1 MAQHSH
7 AFLKILLGCL
17 ELTISWSLN
26 CAGETE
32 VATNVELWKLDIV
45 LVSEEEVSLCVALP
59 LDVPI
64 TFPVVW

>member
-1 MAQHSH
+1 M
-7 AFLKILLGCL
+7 
-17 ELTISWSLN
+17 TISWSLN